1 MGEGVA
7 DLLALWD
14 MGSAEFKLVAAREN
28 RVFRVTDGLQTYAL
42 RLHRPGLRSNEE
54 LRSELVWMA
63 ELGREGISVP
73 HPVAAQNGEFLREQ
87 RGQQASMLTWMSGTP
102 LGSTGQ
108 PLDQPDRR
116 GIFFKLGRQMA
127 RMHAVS
133 DRWTPPAWFRRI
145 RWDRDTLVGPDPLWG
160 RFWENPDLDA
170 DERTLLQRF
179 RREADARLEEL
190 DHVLD
195 TGLIHAD
202 LVRENVMID
211 GQDLHLIDF
220 DDAGFGYR
228 MFDVSTALFKNR
240 QEPDYREL
248 ETAFLTGY
256 GSARKLDVS
265 TLDLF
270 LGLRAVSYVGWIIA
284 RLDEEGGRSRSKRM
298 IEDATDLVEAYLS
311 ASRHASFPQLEVSP

>member
-28 RVFRVTDGLQTYAL
+28 RVFRVTNGLQTYAL

-73 HPVAAQNGEFLREQ
+73 QPVASNNGDFLREQ
-87 RGQQASMLTWMSGTP
+87 RCQQASMLTWMSGTP
-102 LGSTGQ
+102 LGGTGQ
-108 PLDQPDRR
+108 PLDQPDRT

-133 DRWTPPAWFRRI
+133 DRWTPPGWFKRI
-145 RWDRDTLVGPDPLWG
+145 RWDRGALVGPDPLWG
-160 RFWENPDLDA
+160 RFCENPDLDA

-179 RREADARLEEL
+179 RREADARLEQL

-228 MFDVSTALFKNR
+228 MFDVATALIKNR
-240 QEPDYREL
+240 QEPDYRDL
-248 ETAFLTGY
+248 EQTFLEGY
-256 GSARKLDVS
+256 GRERKLDTS
-265 TLDLF
+265 ALNLF
-270 LGLRAVSYVGWIIA
+270 LALRAVSYVGWIIT

-298 IEDATDLVEAYLS
+298 ITDATDLVEAYLLS
-311 ASRHASFPQLEVSP
+311 CRHASIPQMEVSP